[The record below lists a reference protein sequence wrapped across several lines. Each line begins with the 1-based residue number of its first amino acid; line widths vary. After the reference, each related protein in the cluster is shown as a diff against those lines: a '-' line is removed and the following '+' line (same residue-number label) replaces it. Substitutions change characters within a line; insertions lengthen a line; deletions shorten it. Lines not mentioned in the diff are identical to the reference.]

1 MLKKKFTEILLVL
14 FFLLQLSN
22 TKADTK
28 EKIIENINNI
38 ETLKFDFIQTSFDKN
53 EDGVCFLKRP
63 HFLKCLY
70 NDKNGKQLIINRKTL
85 VIFHKKYNKVYYY
98 PVSKSYFL
106 EILNRNNFTDLVTQ
120 GILTSKEDI
129 WEIKYYDEKKGKI
142 IFYFDSETLN
152 LSGWNVSDA
161 NNNNTLL
168 KMKNLKKN
176 EIINNNFFSIP
187 LKN

>member
-1 MLKKKFTEILLVL
+1 M
-14 FFLLQLSN
+14 
-22 TKADTK
+22 
-28 EKIIENINNI
+28 
-38 ETLKFDFIQTSFDKN
+38 
-53 EDGVCFLKRP
+53 
-63 HFLKCLY
+63 
-70 NDKNGKQLIINRKTL
+70 
-85 VIFHKKYNKVYYY
+85 
-98 PVSKSYFL
+98 
-106 EILNRNNFTDLVTQ
+106 VTQ

-152 LSGWNVSDA
+152 LSGWNVSDT

-176 EIINNNFFSIP
+176 EIINNKFFSIP